1 MLSSSKFVRK
11 MHLLLQEEYIRRLAT
26 NSSVT
31 IGSLYDIRLEKI
43 VGQLQLGPKA
53 TINISQQN
61 PSECDIMKNDRFFRE
76 ETYRGIGIHDEPW
89 LNMLLGITPALNMD
103 AVCDYSPDLNANSRY
118 LYFYHCSQEQTFAPA
133 KTVVI
138 DNIPTSIPDI
148 SITHVVSTIRLGV
161 QVLIVLHLPSTGN
174 EHVLDRLLNNVK
186 QQLIKHKY
194 ETASNKKT
202 ELDQITVTK
211 VFSNVPGL
219 DQKLTFTD
227 LCQKIANI
235 SSNKHC
241 HHPIEFTL
249 RSISWFYPFYP
260 TERMAYSS
268 LTPYNAR
275 ILKQYLIS
283 ITVQIKQFEVL
294 FDSKTKSFLDMKLK
308 QQYEYFQE
316 RFEQVKMVHL
326 EEIDC
331 IHGLVTEVRA
341 GKMLEKKMNEI
352 IFSPNRKTCR
362 DAINSLS
369 EDIRSFEE
377 TENLKTMNNKDNIGD
392 SSELKNSSNTNVH
405 SIAEQQLNNSDQQV
419 NTSISSTPSTSDVH
433 LAPTINSSKE
443 NSDFSQSPSLKHN
456 RSIVTEV
463 PKDTEDDSN
472 SVPPQSAPRVRPS
485 SPQSNASETVSNTE
499 ECPTENRVFVPI
511 PPSESKP
518 TFSRPLYGK
527 SIVSPVPSESEPT
540 HKKPRSNTSENDS
553 SDLIDTNNENKQM
566 SVPPV
571 LINSSNE
578 HHEESSPI
586 IPVFMPGVEEPLPP
600 KDVDV
605 NHINILLLGESGVG
619 KSTFINAL
627 ANYYTFGSFEEA
639 RTSPPLVV
647 LPVSFLVTTGD
658 NFEEKTVHFGDV
670 DSNENH
676 NDIGQSVTQHC
687 RSYVFSISD
696 QTKLRIID
704 TPGMGDTRGLE
715 QDDTNME
722 RIISYISNLSHLNA
736 ICILLKPN
744 ESRLTIVLRSYFTRL
759 LNFIGENAHHSI
771 VFCFTNTRSTFYAPG
786 NTGPLLRK
794 MLADLPNKDIKFE
807 KRNTFCFDSEA
818 LRYLIASRNGIEF
831 DAYQRKDYEQSWKK
845 SSEVSNDLINYICNI
860 LKPCSQKEWHSLEC
874 LQLQMKQL
882 IRPLLETTRN
892 TLRNMVLLNQN
903 SSKLIKLSPETVS
916 EPLTICYKCERN
928 FESFAEIAIYPD
940 DLHRLSDSC
949 DKCNCEQF
957 KHVIVDY
964 KLHYNLIESND
975 GLMLSEYNE
984 NFTKL
989 RLTILEFGKFYGYII
1004 SVQKKTDLLLPALKR
1019 IVAEENEICSQ
1030 KEQNCLNMTIYEK
1043 LSNLK
1048 NDYMTEQGKAISI
1061 GVPISV
1067 SDMFQIM
1074 DDIYEIDDINA
1085 QINVIKRTQENYIKQ
1100 HEKEVSFTNE
1110 HIFL

>member
-1 MLSSSKFVRK
+1 
-11 MHLLLQEEYIRRLAT
+11 
-26 NSSVT
+26 
-31 IGSLYDIRLEKI
+31 
-43 VGQLQLGPKA
+43 
-53 TINISQQN
+53 
-61 PSECDIMKNDRFFRE
+61 MKNDRFFSE
-76 ETYRGIGIHDEPW
+76 ETYRGIGMHDEPW

-118 LYFYHCSQEQTFAPA
+118 LYFYHCSQEQTFALA

-148 SITHVVSTIRLGV
+148 SITHVVSAIRLGV

-174 EHVLDRLLNNVK
+174 EHVFDRLLDNVK
-186 QQLIKHKY
+186 QQLIKHEY

-211 VFSNVPGL
+211 VFSNVSGL

-275 ILKQYLIS
+275 ILKQCLIS
-283 ITVQIKQFEVL
+283 LRLQLKKLETL
-294 FDSKTKSFLDMKLK
+294 LDSKIKSLLDMKLH
-308 QQYEYFQE
+308 QQYEDFRQQLENIKRIYSDEIDNTRRLIADVRMSKISQE
-316 RFEQVKMVHL
+316 KMKETLFSPIRRSCQDLISTLSADTQKFEEKEHL
-326 EEIDC
+326 ETTGNE
-331 IHGLVTEVRA
+331 GSA
-341 GKMLEKKMNEI
+341 GTSK
-352 IFSPNRKTCR
+352 
-362 DAINSLS
+362 
-369 EDIRSFEE
+369 
-377 TENLKTMNNKDNIGD
+377 
-392 SSELKNSSNTNVH
+392 ELKNSLNTNVH
-405 SIAEQQLNNSDQQV
+405 TIAEQQLINSDQQV
-419 NTSISSTPSTSDVH
+419 KTSISSTPSTSDVH
-433 LAPTINSSKE
+433 LAPTINSSKQ
-443 NSDFSQSPSLKHN
+443 NSDFSQLPSKHN

-472 SVPPQSAPRVRPS
+472 SVPPQPAPRVRPS

-499 ECPTENRVFVPI
+499 ECSSENRILVPT
-511 PPSESKP
+511 PPSEPKKKS
-518 TFSRPLYGK
+518 SRPFPRK
-527 SIVSPVPSESEPT
+527 SIISPVPSESEPT
-540 HKKPRSNTSENDS
+540 YTKSRSNTSENDS
-553 SDLIDTNNENKQM
+553 SDLINTNNE
-566 SVPPV
+566 
-571 LINSSNE
+571 
-578 HHEESSPI
+578 HHAESSPV

-696 QTKLRIID
+696 QTRLRIID

-794 MLADLPNKDIKFE
+794 MLADLPNKGIKFE

-860 LKPCSQKEWHSLEC
+860 LKPYSQKEWHSLEC

-916 EPLTICYKCERN
+916 EPLTICYKCKRN
-928 FESFAEIAIYPD
+928 PESFAEIAIYPD

-975 GLMLSEYNE
+975 GLMLSEYKE
-984 NFTKL
+984 NFAKL
-989 RLTILEFGKFYGYII
+989 RKTILEFGKFYGYII
-1004 SVQKKTDLLLPALKR
+1004 SVLKKTDLLLPALKR
-1019 IVAEENEICSQ
+1019 IIAEENEICSQ

-1048 NDYMTEQGKAISI
+1048 NDYMTEQEKAISI
-1061 GVPISV
+1061 GIPISV
-1067 SDMFQIM
+1067 SDMFRIM
-1074 DDIYEIDDINA
+1074 DDIYEIDDINL
-1085 QINVIKRTQENYIKQ
+1085 QINMIKRTQENYIKQ